1 MLSFIGLGNIG
12 NQYANTKHNAGFWV
26 LDELCKR
33 WKINFLP
40 SDNEYVYAENNN
52 NKVLLIKP
60 TTVMNNSGIIIKSVI
75 KKWNLK
81 LEDLFVIFDDVD
93 LPLGSLRIR
102 PSGGDGCHRG
112 MESIIYRLGNNK
124 FPRIRFGIAAGKN
137 LRPAQE
143 YVLKNFRRKDQ
154 VLADEV
160 IVKAADAVESIINN
174 GLNKTMNQYNA

>member
-12 NQYANTKHNAGFWV
+12 NEYANTKHNAGFWV

-60 TTVMNNSGIIIKSVI
+60 TTGMNNSGIIIKSVI

-81 LEDLFVIFDDVD
+81 LENLFVIFDDVD
-93 LPLGSLRIR
+93 LPLGSLRKK
-102 PSGGDGCHRG
+102 PKTSRG
-112 MESIIYRLGNNK
+112 ICLKK
-124 FPRIRFGIAAGKN
+124 F
-137 LRPAQE
+137 
-143 YVLKNFRRKDQ
+143 
-154 VLADEV
+154 
-160 IVKAADAVESIINN
+160 
-174 GLNKTMNQYNA
+174 

>member
-12 NQYANTKHNAGFWV
+12 NEYANTKHNAGFWV

-60 TTVMNNSGIIIKSVI
+60 TTGMNNSGIIIKSVI

-81 LEDLFVIFDDVD
+81 LENLFVIFDDVD
-93 LPLGSLRIR
+93 LPLGKIRLR
-102 PSGGDGCHRG
+102 PKGGDGCHRG
-112 MESIIYRLGNNK
+112 MESVIYHLGNNQ
-124 FPRIRFGIAAGKN
+124 FPRIRFGIATN
-137 LRPAQE
+137 DRLRPAE
-143 YVLKNFRRKDQ
+143 KYVLKSFNKKDQ
-154 VLADEV
+154 LLANEM
-160 IVKAADAVESIINN
+160 IVKAADAAESIIFN
-174 GLNKTMNQYNA
+174 GMAKTMNQYNA